1 MKTALANELWSLYAA
16 APASARLKQ
25 SLRAYILP
33 YEDLLAWLPETGTS
47 LLDIG
52 CGVGAFAAL
61 AVQQRGYARVVG
73 VDREEA
79 IATAQTVHD
88 DARLTFVAAADSAA
102 WPDEQFDCVSV
113 IDVLHHVPPSVQDGF
128 LTSLLARVKPG
139 GRVLYKDMADAP
151 KFSAWFNRVHDLLS
165 AQEWIRYYPLERARE
180 TILAAG
186 FRLVHEEEIARGPYA
201 HELLVAER
209 PAR

>member
-1 MKTALANELWSLYAA
+1 MKSALAHELWSLYAA
-16 APASARLKQ
+16 APAGARVKQ

-33 YEDLLAWLPETGTS
+33 YEDLLAWLPSDGKS

-52 CGVGAFAAL
+52 CGIGAFAAL
-61 AVQQRGYARVVG
+61 AVQQRGYARVIG
-73 VDREEA
+73 VDREDA
-79 IATAQTVHD
+79 IATAQAVHH
-88 DARLTFVAAADSAA
+88 DARMTFVAAADSTS

-113 IDVLHHVPPSVQDGF
+113 IDVLHHVPPAVQDGF

-139 GRVLYKDMADAP
+139 GRLIYKDMADTP

-186 FRLVHEEEIARGPYA
+186 FRLLHEEDITRGPYA

-209 PAR
+209 PAG